1 MDRDFNVESERR
13 EIGQRLRED
22 LVREAA
28 RDRHQP
34 EPLGARAR
42 LKLRQPRHYPRP
54 HGWNTRKANF
64 GKPDLCDLTGQYVPF
79 AVHAGDR
86 KSDPRPSVEER
97 YGSKAGYMARVR
109 EAVEDQEEEGLLLPD
124 DAATILQ

>member
-54 HGWNTRKANF
+54 HGWNTRKAAAF
-64 GKPDLCDLTGQYVPF
+64 EASRLDRRLRF
-79 AVHAGDR
+79 ASGR
-86 KSDPRPSVEER
+86 TRPRWRSHR
-97 YGSKAGYMARVR
+97 Y
-109 EAVEDQEEEGLLLPD
+109 
-124 DAATILQ
+124 